1 MSRALRTSKH
11 RSKEMIILD
20 HLKTGK
26 SITAYEA
33 VDLYGEL
40 NLRNKISNLR
50 KNGWQI
56 HSDELPSEN
65 GGRFKKYYLN
75 MEHPRGEEHD

>member
-11 RSKEMIILD
+11 RSKERIILD
-20 HLKTGK
+20 HLQTGK

-33 VDLYGEL
+33 VELYGEL

-50 KNGWQI
+50 KDGWQI
-56 HSDELPSEN
+56 HSDSLPSEN
-65 GGRFKKYYLN
+65 GGQFKRYYLN
-75 MEHPRGEEHD
+75 MEDPRGGADE